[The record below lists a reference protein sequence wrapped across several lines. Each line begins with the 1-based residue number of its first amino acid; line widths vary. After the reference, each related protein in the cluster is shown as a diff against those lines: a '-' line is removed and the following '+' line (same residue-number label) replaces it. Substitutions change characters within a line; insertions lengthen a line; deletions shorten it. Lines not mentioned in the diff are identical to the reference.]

1 MFVYG
6 SPDGEVQICV
16 NIYGDA
22 RTVHTSYVSSTHP
35 HNDVYID
42 GEGDDDAYG
51 DVDS

>member
-1 MFVYG
+1 MCKYG
-6 SPDGEVQICV
+6 NAG
-16 NIYGDA
+16 
-22 RTVHTSYVSSTHP
+22 TVHTPYVSSTHP